1 MRRLGLTLCLL
12 VSSLGA
18 RAAAAE
24 DRVAELE
31 ARVKALESALGA
43 SVAPGAIPEKA
54 EGAYETGGSRVIPS
68 TDGQSGPTPH

>member
-1 MRRLGLTLCLL
+1 MRRIGLTLCLL

-18 RAAAAE
+18 RAEAAE

-43 SVAPGAIPEKA
+43 SVAPDAVQEKS
-54 EGAYETGGSRVIPS
+54 EGAYEIGGSRVIPS
-68 TDGQSGPTPH
+68 TAGRLGPTH